1 MFRRVVFG
9 KQSVGHAAQE
19 MKLAMYQWD
28 QPSLYHL
35 TITLTVLLVV
45 LTECIRQ
52 FVLALAG
59 GVSHVALTVVRQN
72 PLSSRKV
79 SRTVLIFYEE
89 SS

>member
-59 GVSHVALTVVRQN
+59 GVSHVVRQN